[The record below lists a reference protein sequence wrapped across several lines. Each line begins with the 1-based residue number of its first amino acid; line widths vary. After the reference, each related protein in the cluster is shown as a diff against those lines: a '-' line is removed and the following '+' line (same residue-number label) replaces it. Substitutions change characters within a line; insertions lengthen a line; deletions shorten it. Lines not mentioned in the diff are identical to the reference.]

1 MNSERVGHFL
11 KLSLEALKLNYV
23 DLYLIHSP
31 IGYQY
36 VSDTDLQPMKD
47 GDVLLD
53 NATDLE
59 AIWKAMEAQVD
70 AGLTK
75 SIGVSNYNIAQLE
88 RIVKAARIPPVN
100 LQVHQ
105 QPY

>member
-1 MNSERVGHFL
+1 MTPKRVEYFL
-11 KLSLEALKLNYV
+11 KKSLKDLKLDYV

-36 VSDTDLQPMKD
+36 VNDEELTPMKD
-47 GDVLLD
+47 GNLLLD
-53 NATDLE
+53 MTTDLE
-59 AIWKAMEAQVD
+59 ALWKEMEAQVD

-88 RIVKAARIPPVN
+88 RIVKMARIPPVN
-100 LQVHQ
+100 LQVSFK
-105 QPY
+105 P